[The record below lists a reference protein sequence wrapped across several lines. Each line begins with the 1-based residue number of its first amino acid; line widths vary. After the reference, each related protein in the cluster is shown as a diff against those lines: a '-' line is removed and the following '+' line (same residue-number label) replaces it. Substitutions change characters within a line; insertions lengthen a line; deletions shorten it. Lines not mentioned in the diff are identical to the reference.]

1 MAESYHTANL
11 GGTACLTPSPEDGPR
26 PYTEALAV
34 LRAAEEFGLQSVA
47 KRAVYELTCSQD
59 FWTAIEADR
68 ASVDISDGV
77 LYQVGFMRYKL
88 RHRWEAVLSD
98 APRTTLW
105 RVTWGRVTRGRAT
118 SCHPLLRGTLG
129 RGCVRREG
137 NMRTRAWSTT
147 MQRSAQNSRG
157 IWDPLRHDVF
167 ARLDESDLQQ
177 WCSCCIRE
185 WETKLKRQREDW
197 WTYWMKV
204 RI

>member
-1 MAESYHTANL
+1 MSTDLRLIQSSSHSAAATLAASLSTEATVSLLRTASALGRTAVVHTAKVRLCSRWGDHLPMAESYHTTNL

-34 LRAAEEFGLQSVA
+34 LRAAEEFSLQSVA

-105 RVTWGRVTRGRAT
+105 RVTWGRVTRVSERLAIRCSGVRWAGAVCGARAI
-118 SCHPLLRGTLG
+118 CAHGRGT
-129 RGCVRREG
+129 R
-137 NMRTRAWSTT
+137 
-147 MQRSAQNSRG
+147 
-157 IWDPLRHDVF
+157 
-167 ARLDESDLQQ
+167 
-177 WCSCCIRE
+177 
-185 WETKLKRQREDW
+185 
-197 WTYWMKV
+197 
-204 RI
+204 